1 MRKLKRGLGLFDL
14 FAMGTGAMLSSGLF
28 ILPGIIYKTE
38 GPSISLSYLIALV
51 IIIPAMLSKS
61 ELATAMPRAGG
72 PYYFIDRSLGPI
84 FGTIAGV
91 GTWLSVLLKN
101 TFLLIGIG
109 YYLQFILKLDLL
121 NPFLQNFEWDGIY
134 IKIIGSIII
143 IFSTVI
149 NLFKERENRTI
160 QITGFI
166 ILFIVLLFLTIR
178 GMLSDSFHIDNFTPF
193 FTGKNGAM
201 DIFYASGLVVVPYII
216 GFSKMTALGEEV
228 KNPERNIP
236 LGMILSAVIV
246 TILYIFGVLVL
257 IGDLGSGLSGN
268 YHPIGNLASVFLPN
282 WAVLLV
288 IFGIFFAF
296 LFAFQSGSHSASRY
310 PVAMSRDKLIP
321 EIFSRIDHKDIPV
334 PSVVVTSLTM
344 VLMLWI
350 IPNIAFVAKL
360 ASTFQLLIFGFMN
373 FAVIV
378 MRMSKI
384 HSYDPGFKSPLFP
397 LFQLFG
403 IFSSIGLIIILGINS
418 KSIVFN
424 SITFA
429 LGLVVIGLIW
439 YLVYVKRKG
448 EVERYGAIR
457 KVFDKL
463 YNREASVLGIETE
476 FREILK
482 EKGVRD
488 HDDFNSILER
498 CFILDI
504 KDEITPTQLF
514 EMASEKLSERFR
526 SITKDDILKELLEA
540 NETGMTPVAE
550 GIAIP
555 HAKFENVSSFELLMA
570 RVQKGISFDNP
581 GSPVTC
587 IFIIIGSKNDP
598 KKHLRILA
606 EIAVRADRENFL
618 NNWRDASNEQELWK
632 VMKIEAQRD

>member
-1 MRKLKRGLGLFDL
+1 MRKLKKGLGLFDL

-38 GPSISLSYLIALV
+38 GPSISLSYLIALI
-51 IIIPAMLSKS
+51 IIIPAMLSKA

-72 PYYFIDRSLGPI
+72 PYYFIDRSLGPV
-84 FGTIAGV
+84 FGTIAGI
-91 GTWLSVLLKN
+91 GSWLSVLLKN
-101 TFLLIGIG
+101 TFLLIGVG
-109 YYLQFILKLDLL
+109 YYLQFIVELDLL
-121 NPFLQNFEWDGIY
+121 NPIFINFELNNVY
-134 IKIIGSIII
+134 IKIIGTLII
-143 IFSTVI
+143 IFSMII

-166 ILFIVLLFLTIR
+166 ILFIVLIFLTIR
-178 GMLSDSFHIDNFTPF
+178 GMLSDSFHVSNFTPF
-193 FTGKNGAM
+193 FTGKHGAM
-201 DIFYASGLVVVPYII
+201 DIFYAAGLVVVPYII

-246 TILYIFGVLVL
+246 TILYILGVLVL
-257 IGDLGSGLSGN
+257 IGDLGEGLSGN
-268 YHPIGNLASVFLPN
+268 YHPIGNLASVFLPD
-282 WAVLLV
+282 WATLIV

-334 PSVVVTSLTM
+334 SSVVITSLAM
-344 VLMLWI
+344 VIMLWL
-350 IPNIAFVAKL
+350 IPDIAFVAKL

-373 FAVIV
+373 FSVIV
-378 MRMSKI
+378 MRVSKI

-403 IFSSIGLIIILGINS
+403 IVSSVGLIIILGINS
-418 KSIVFN
+418 KSIIFN
-424 SITFA
+424 SISFA
-429 LGLVVIGLIW
+429 IGLIIIGLIW
-439 YLVYVKRKG
+439 YLLYVKRKG
-448 EVERYGAIR
+448 EVDRYGAIR

-463 YNREASVLGIETE
+463 YNREASVLGIEKE

-488 HDDFNSILER
+488 HDDFDSILER

-504 KDEITPTQLF
+504 KDTITPKQLF

-526 SITKDDILKELLEA
+526 SIKKDDILNDLLEA

-570 RVQKGISFDNP
+570 RVQKGISFDSS
-581 GSPVTC
+581 SPSVNC
-587 IFIIIGSKNDP
+587 IFIIIGSRNDP

-606 EIAVRADRENFL
+606 EIAVRADKEDFIDKWKKAENE
-618 NNWRDASNEQELWK
+618 NELWEL
-632 VMKIEAQRD
+632 MKLKA